1 MKLPA
6 FQFYPGDWRKD
17 PNLCRCSH
25 AAKGVWIDMICLMH
39 ETEERGVLSTNGI
52 PWTEDDIVLA
62 VGGDSSVTR
71 AAIQELTLKGVV
83 NRGVDGAFFCRRIV
97 RDEKK
102 RIICKEAGKL
112 GGNPNLV
119 PTLKGGVK
127 GGAKGGVNP
136 SANPK
141 PTPSSSSSSS
151 ILLPEPQKA
160 GFQESTLTPNGSAVA
175 PATPSQEKGSDLLEN
190 EETGGNTLFSQF
202 DGLRD
207 TFPALAET
215 GAFPAKETA
224 NAGHAEDSSKAKRKK
239 HERNALLDALVVL
252 DGTVLEFATGPAW
265 SRAAAALKIIR
276 EVSPNVTASE
286 IEAAARAYK
295 RKLPDALCSS
305 SALAKWWGSLQV
317 PEPKSA
323 YPSYSIG
330 APLTPEQKAEE
341 EARAN
346 AMRQFLKA
354 NSTTT

>member
-83 NRGVDGAFFCRRIV
+83 NRGVDGAFLCRRIV

-151 ILLPEPQKA
+151 SSNSNPDGLVVGSPSLPPCPHLRLLELFGHHLPDLPQPKPELWQGKNADAMRARWKWVLTAKTKA
-160 GFQESTLTPNGSAVA
+160 GKRYAVTEAEAVDWFSRFFAYVSRSDFLTGRSGKWTNC
-175 PATPSQEKGSDLLEN
+175 DLGWLMKADNFAKVVQGNYEN
-190 EETGGNTLFSQF
+190 
-202 DGLRD
+202 
-207 TFPALAET
+207 
-215 GAFPAKETA
+215 
-224 NAGHAEDSSKAKRKK
+224 
-239 HERNALLDALVVL
+239 
-252 DGTVLEFATGPAW
+252 
-265 SRAAAALKIIR
+265 R
-276 EVSPNVTASE
+276 EIA
-286 IEAAARAYK
+286 
-295 RKLPDALCSS
+295 
-305 SALAKWWGSLQV
+305 
-317 PEPKSA
+317 
-323 YPSYSIG
+323 
-330 APLTPEQKAEE
+330 
-341 EARAN
+341 
-346 AMRQFLKA
+346 
-354 NSTTT
+354 